1 MKEYCKEMN
10 EKGVKTGLLPANSK
24 ISVLFAAKK
33 IFKYLK
39 ENQIKVIHS
48 HLFSADLIAVII
60 KKLYFKK
67 LVILSTKHGYQ
78 ETFLLQYGMGRR
90 KIRYNP
96 YYFISKAVITN
107 IDHNITVSKT
117 LSDLYQFLKIGKTN
131 MKAISHG
138 INPVLPQKHKE
149 LEGTPKIIT
158 VGRLSEIKG
167 HAYLFKAMPE
177 IILKFPELKLY
188 ILGVGPFK
196 EKLQNLAKDLNI
208 LNHIEFVGFANPAEY
223 IPDCHVMVLPTF
235 FESFGLVFTES
246 FALKIPVI
254 TFDTEAG
261 NQIIDNN
268 ETGILVGKENITEL
282 TEKIIFLL
290 QSPEERERISENA
303 YKAFKKYYN
312 AERMAKE
319 TAEWYHSVLTS

>member
-1 MKEYCKEMN
+1 
-10 EKGVKTGLLPANSK
+10 
-24 ISVLFAAKK
+24 
-33 IFKYLK
+33 
-39 ENQIKVIHS
+39 
-48 HLFSADLIAVII
+48 
-60 KKLYFKK
+60 
-67 LVILSTKHGYQ
+67 
-78 ETFLLQYGMGRR
+78 
-90 KIRYNP
+90 
-96 YYFISKAVITN
+96 
-107 IDHNITVSKT
+107 
-117 LSDLYQFLKIGKTN
+117 
-131 MKAISHG
+131 
-138 INPVLPQKHKE
+138 
-149 LEGTPKIIT
+149 
-158 VGRLSEIKG
+158 
-167 HAYLFKAMPE
+167 MPE
-177 IILKFPELKLY
+177 IILKFPELNLY